1 MHITNA
7 HSDSSRSIVLNPFK
21 FDKPQFISESS
32 FTHAFLFKLLTE
44 GIRVYIYKAYR
55 QKILIYRPRHK
66 PSCTAANKA
75 FLSSCARLVY
85 YILKA
90 MF

>member
-7 HSDSSRSIVLNPFK
+7 HSDSSGPIVLNHFI
-21 FDKPQFISESS
+21 DKQQFISESS
-32 FTHAFLFKLLTE
+32 FTHAFFKLLTE
-44 GIRVYIYKAYR
+44 GICVYIYKAHR
-55 QKILIYRPRHK
+55 QKILVYRPRYK
-66 PSCTAANKA
+66 LSCTAANKA